1 MVLPYT
7 PEHMSYAFEAAWTLL
22 KQEQEDEANPVTHMG
37 RRGRARAERREQRDM
52 SRRFY
57 GQNSP
62 LMNETVAARRE
73 GRRTP
78 LEGSFIMGPLPHIRG
93 QAHPLDALP
102 FREDHPD
109 VKVHDRTMGRMRM
122 PTTGPVTVPGQAE
135 DMSPP
140 GPMSDDEFEG
150 LMLHHSLLKP
160 QPSPFETRR
169 MQLGDFPVRQR

>member
-7 PEHMSYAFEAAWTLL
+7 PDHMSYAFEAAWTLL
-22 KQEQEDEANPVTHMG
+22 KQEQEDEGNPVTHMG
-37 RRGRARAERREQRDM
+37 RRGRARAERRAERNRGIRP
-52 SRRFY
+52 SE
-57 GQNSP
+57 
-62 LMNETVAARRE
+62 MNPTAAARAE

-78 LEGSFIMGPLPHIRG
+78 NNSMYMATHTPHISG
-93 QAHPLDALP
+93 QAHNLKRLP
-102 FREDHPD
+102 FRLDEHEYRTPD
-109 VKVHDRTMGRMRM
+109 MTMGRMRM

-150 LMLHHSLLKP
+150 LMLHQSLLKP
-160 QPSPFETRR
+160 QPNPFETRR

>member
-1 MVLPYT
+1 M
-7 PEHMSYAFEAAWTLL
+7 
-22 KQEQEDEANPVTHMG
+22 
-37 RRGRARAERREQRDM
+37 RG
-52 SRRFY
+52 
-57 GQNSP
+57 GGNSP
-62 LMNETVAARRE
+62 LMNETAAARRE

-135 DMSPP
+135 NMNT
-140 GPMSDDEFEG
+140 PMSDEEFEG
-150 LMLHHSLLKP
+150 LMRHQSLLKP
-160 QPSPFETRR
+160 QPNPFETRR
-169 MQLGDFPVRQR
+169 MQIGDFPVRQR